1 MPLGEESLV
10 TVRHGIGQIMLDVY
24 IAQAI
29 VNVEVERGAT
39 AARFRFETAWPSFAT
54 VEIFRMV
61 HGELSLDMEKENLV
75 RTEIELFGDARSL
88 HDVLVG
94 GLEQEH
100 RFWYRIS
107 VPRRSPPEPAATGKV
122 RARGEFAT
130 KRRDTIGDIETI
142 HILDDSDTSG
152 AGELKFAAAVYDAT
166 VAQGPRLGPP
176 QVSGERDIDSGGDF
190 DAPFDNL
197 VTIGRA
203 PDRIGI
209 LVIGHDDDVDA
220 EDFLT
225 FQGFAGIGLLPPDR
239 MPARAGT
246 FSNSAVDDSDA
257 LAFVDLPNFVE
268 RSVQPFSFK
277 SARGALWYSCS
288 GHIIINLLDTL
299 GQRPV
304 PPWKALRRTK
314 MKLARDGRAAGVVG
328 LRTGRVALAI
338 AAEGGLARQV
348 SGGGGRWQ
356 ELAGPPLD
364 QLLVQML
371 SDGSQLLAGLDEGG
385 QLHLARLADL
395 RSETPRWRGLELVA
409 GALPVTVEGRQGEV
423 HLLASDPHG
432 GLWHARL
439 DAAGA
444 RARAPERLAERAD
457 GRAVAAVD
465 DDGRLLVALSDGE
478 GILHLA
484 TLHRDGKTPAVE
496 RLDGDFTTP
505 LAIVADPRAGLLLA
519 ALDGAGRVAVR
530 GLRDRAAGWQLM
542 GPLDEVLEG
551 PIDPVVLTPP
561 DACEPPATAA

>member
-1 MPLGEESLV
+1 MPLGGESLA
-10 TVRHGIGQIMLDVY
+10 TVRHGIGQILLDVY

-39 AARFRFETAWPSFAT
+39 AARFRFETVWPSFAT

-61 HGELSLDMEKENLV
+61 HGELALDMEKENLV

-88 HDVLVG
+88 HEVLVG

-107 VPRRSPPEPAATGKV
+107 VPRRSPPEPAATGKL

-130 KRRDTIGDIETI
+130 KRRDTIGNIETI
-142 HILDDSDTSG
+142 HVLDDSDTSG
-152 AGELKFAAAVYDAT
+152 AGELRFSAAVYDAT
-166 VAQGPRLGPP
+166 IAQGPRLGPP
-176 QVSGERDIDSGGDF
+176 QVTGERDIDSGGDF

-203 PDRIGI
+203 PDRLGI
-209 LVIGHDDDVDA
+209 LVAGQDDDVDV

-239 MPARAGT
+239 MPAQAGT
-246 FSNSAVDDSDA
+246 FSNSAVDASDA
-257 LAFVDLPNFVE
+257 LGFVDLPNFGE

-288 GHIIINLLDTL
+288 GHIITNLLDTL
-299 GQRPV
+299 GQRPLS
-304 PPWKALRRTK
+304 PWKALQRSK
-314 MKLARDGRAAGVVG
+314 MKLVRDERAAGVVG

-338 AAEGGLARQV
+338 SAEGGLGRQV

-356 ELAGPPLD
+356 ELAGPPLE

-385 QLHLARLADL
+385 RLHLARLADL
-395 RSETPRWRGLELVA
+395 RSETPRWHRLDLITDT
-409 GALPVTVEGRQGEV
+409 LPVTVEGRQGEV
-423 HLLASDPHG
+423 HLLAGNPRS

-439 DAAGA
+439 DAAGTL
-444 RARAPERLAERAD
+444 ARAPERLAERTR
-457 GRAVAAVD
+457 GGAVAAVD
-465 DDGRLLVALSDGE
+465 GDGRLVVALSDGE
-478 GILHLA
+478 GMLHLL
-484 TLHRDGKTPAVE
+484 TLHREGKMAVGE

-505 LAIVADPRAGLLLA
+505 LAIVADPAAGLLLA
-519 ALDGAGRVAVR
+519 ALDRAGRVAVR
-530 GLRDRAAGWQLM
+530 SLRDLAAGWQLL

-551 PIDPVVLTPP
+551 PIDRVVLTPP
-561 DACEPPATAA
+561 DACKAPATAS